1 MTVERGEEDR
11 AGWHEADGDAAAA
24 LADSVRAVET
34 LPSGERR
41 MRLRAAIDRL
51 GPRVASAFVSA
62 EDARMRAEL
71 ALRRGDRAAA
81 MLALLS
87 IVRGARADAAA
98 HAALAAIYQSLGLPR
113 LAGSEWSTC
122 LAIDPAYG

>member
-1 MTVERGEEDR
+1 
-11 AGWHEADGDAAAA
+11 
-24 LADSVRAVET
+24 
-34 LPSGERR
+34 

-51 GPRVASAFVSA
+51 GPRVASASVSA
-62 EDARMRAEL
+62 EDARTRAEL

-87 IVRGARADAAA
+87 VVRGARADAAP

-113 LAGSEWSTC
+113 LAGAEWRTC
-122 LAIDPAYG
+122 LAIDPAYGPAIEALARLPRESAGAAR